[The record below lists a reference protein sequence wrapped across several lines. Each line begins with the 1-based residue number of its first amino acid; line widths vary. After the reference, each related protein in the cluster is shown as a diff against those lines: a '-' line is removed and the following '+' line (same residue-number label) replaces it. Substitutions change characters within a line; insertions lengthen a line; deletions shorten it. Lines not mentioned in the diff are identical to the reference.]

1 MSCHTC
7 WLNYLTWVWL
17 WCGRTVGRTVTWLP
31 NFLGWVHYHIF
42 LLMVLRYMRFACESS
57 AINIW
62 YTTVFNTAWTRSTSK
77 LAIWISGRF
86 RQFYFLQKTLIT
98 KIKRPKNQDL
108 YLYSVLKTEKRKPFF
123 HFQSPLWK
131 LEESAPFS
139 HEKRD
144 IFRICIRYKV
154 KQFSWVIFISHE
166 SQKSWKEKFLEFFQL
181 FAFFFKVKKSRPF
194 PAFFVWSFW
203 AERRESQSSVLST
216 DNCQKWQVI
225 VSSKWWR

>member
-1 MSCHTC
+1 
-7 WLNYLTWVWL
+7 
-17 WCGRTVGRTVTWLP
+17 
-31 NFLGWVHYHIF
+31 
-42 LLMVLRYMRFACESS
+42 MRFARESS

-181 FAFFFKVKKSRPF
+181 FAFFFKVKKKATFSRFFCLVFLGGKAGISIFSPLNWQLSKMTGNCEQWIVTLIYSCSYVGTLCV
-194 PAFFVWSFW
+194 PAMFQDVG
-203 AERRESQSSVLST
+203 RLRQ
-216 DNCQKWQVI
+216 D
-225 VSSKWWR
+225 

>member
-1 MSCHTC
+1 
-7 WLNYLTWVWL
+7 
-17 WCGRTVGRTVTWLP
+17 
-31 NFLGWVHYHIF
+31 
-42 LLMVLRYMRFACESS
+42 MRFARESS

-86 RQFYFLQKTLIT
+86 RQLYFLQKTLIT

-123 HFQSPLWK
+123 HFQSPLRK

-144 IFRICIRYKV
+144 TFRICIRYKV

-194 PAFFVWSFW
+194 SSFFVWSFW
-203 AERRESQSSVLST
+203 ADSCQIKAGIPIFSPLNWQLSKMT
-216 DNCQKWQVI
+216 GNCEQWI
-225 VSSKWWR
+225 VTLIYNCSYVGALCVPSMFQDVGRLRQD

>member
-1 MSCHTC
+1 
-7 WLNYLTWVWL
+7 
-17 WCGRTVGRTVTWLP
+17 
-31 NFLGWVHYHIF
+31 
-42 LLMVLRYMRFACESS
+42 MRFARESS

-123 HFQSPLWK
+123 HYQSPLWK

-194 PAFFVWSFW
+194 SSFFVWSFW
-203 AERRESQSSVLST
+203 ADSCQIKAGIPIFSPLNWQLSKMT
-216 DNCQKWQVI
+216 GNCEQWI
-225 VSSKWWR
+225 VTLIYNCSYVGALCVPAMFQDVGRLRQD